1 MRAMVYV
8 RFSSEKEAELYLPD
22 FRKKMLKYC
31 EEKKYDVL
39 VFLNLIGTTVP
50 AIKRGEEKIMELAR
64 KDMIDLLVVPNLC
77 TLSASMA
84 EAARMIRNL
93 KQYRVNVECVRY
105 DLAEY
110 TLNRILENENIEL
123 IIPGASEPSVR
134 TLRATIPEN
143 ESQPNF
149 LILV

>member
-1 MRAMVYV
+1 MRVMVYV

-22 FRKKMLKYC
+22 FREKMLKYC

-50 AIKRGEEKIMELAR
+50 AIKRGEEKIMELAK

-77 TLSASMA
+77 TLSDSMS
-84 EAARMIRNL
+84 EAARMIKELR
-93 KQYRVNVECVRY
+93 QYSVHVECTRY

-110 TLNRILENENIEL
+110 TLNRILENENME
-123 IIPGASEPSVR
+123 
-134 TLRATIPEN
+134 
-143 ESQPNF
+143 
-149 LILV
+149 

>member
-1 MRAMVYV
+1 
-8 RFSSEKEAELYLPD
+8 
-22 FRKKMLKYC
+22 MLKYC

-64 KDMIDLLVVPNLC
+64 KDMIDLLVVPNLY

-110 TLNRILENENIEL
+110 TLNRILENENIE
-123 IIPGASEPSVR
+123 
-134 TLRATIPEN
+134 
-143 ESQPNF
+143 
-149 LILV
+149 